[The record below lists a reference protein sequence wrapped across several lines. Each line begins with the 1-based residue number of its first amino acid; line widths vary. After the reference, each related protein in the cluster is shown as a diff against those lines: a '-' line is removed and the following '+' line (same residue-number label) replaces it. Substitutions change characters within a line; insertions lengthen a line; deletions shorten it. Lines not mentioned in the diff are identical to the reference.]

1 MRFYFLFTYWYLGNF
16 LLNSIR
22 RDILWWINIKPH
34 LTWGGGGIESNSID
48 FDLQRFSYVNNP
60 YETTINENIVS
71 SGSLLS
77 PTIYYPK
84 SYTTT
89 YTTPSLG
96 QEDLSAVIKFYKN
109 GTTEEI
115 DYVEAGVPFTIR
127 ITIPKAKIET
137 NYVNIGASI
146 QEKDSYRILNHGY
159 INGFNDSKNFTSR
172 EYNDIVLP
180 NNPSYKE
187 LAVVPTWLLSG
198 YIVNQINLVEFH
210 AATPTVMGNEIL
222 HVAYDQDIST
232 VKDIA
237 SQYKIIV
244 KRLNRSPGISSF
256 FKATSVDTVTSSL
269 YYTSYK
275 DPENEG
281 EFYKFQ
287 FSIQNHLDLYF
298 IDPESWMNESDFA
311 SINKDYPYIT
321 AYPMNELNGGKTY
334 SISTSV
340 SRKDNNEITIDN
352 GNVYKYNVIGV
363 TFKYMEYDDIIRFL
377 CNSYANGESTLGINL
392 II

>member
-1 MRFYFLFTYWYLGNF
+1 M
-16 LLNSIR
+16 
-22 RDILWWINIKPH
+22 
-34 LTWGGGGIESNSID
+34 
-48 FDLQRFSYVNNP
+48 
-60 YETTINENIVS
+60 
-71 SGSLLS
+71 
-77 PTIYYPK
+77 
-84 SYTTT
+84 
-89 YTTPSLG
+89 
-96 QEDLSAVIKFYKN
+96 
-109 GTTEEI
+109 
-115 DYVEAGVPFTIR
+115 
-127 ITIPKAKIET
+127 
-137 NYVNIGASI
+137 NIGASI

-159 INGFNDSKNFTSR
+159 INGLNDNKNFTSR

-198 YIVNQINLVEFH
+198 YIVNQINLVEFQ

-244 KRLNRSPGISSF
+244 KRINRSPGISSF

-269 YYTSYK
+269 YYTSYR

-281 EFYKFQ
+281 DFYKFQ

-298 IDPESWMNESDFA
+298 INPESWMNESDFA

-334 SISTSV
+334 SIGTSV

-363 TFKYMEYDDIIRFL
+363 TFHYMEYDDIIRFL